1 MTEYNDNGRTKTTL
15 SKRRSVRKWVK
26 MGLGHNTAKATLA
39 PTGLGVTVKAV
50 ETRREADDFV
60 GVPYLIYANNPYYVP
75 DMESDIRET
84 LAQSDGSASLEECD
98 VKAFIAYNA
107 DRKAVGRIVG
117 IINHRANKK
126 WNTQTVRFGLI
137 EFIDDARVSS
147 ALVEA
152 VSQWGAAKGMTKI
165 QGPMGIFDFDKEGML
180 VEDFDQTGSFISIY
194 NPPYYPKHLDAMG
207 FKKAVDWVQIR
218 VDVPKSIPAKYSR
231 VAQLSKEMFGLKV
244 RKLTRTGIRRDGD
257 GQKVFRL
264 LNQAYSPLFGYTELS
279 DKQIDEFVDRYMPLI
294 DLRMVPVVENA
305 EGEMI
310 GVAITMGSLSKA
322 LQKAQGRL
330 LPFGWVHL
338 LNALKFKHEEKAEML
353 LVAVRPDYQGLGIN
367 ALFFNDLIP
376 IYNQLGYTWAE
387 TGPQLESNV
396 RELSQWKPLNPTLT
410 KRRRCYEKEIH

>member
-1 MTEYNDNGRTKTTL
+1 MLNQVNYTSQNRKTANRKTTNR
-15 SKRRSVRKWVK
+15 KTKQTEISVAISPNIR
-26 MGLGHNTAKATLA
+26 
-39 PTGLGVTVKAV
+39 VKAV
-50 ETRREADDFV
+50 ETKQEADDFV
-60 GVPYLIYANNPYYVP
+60 RIPYYIYRNNPYYVP

-84 LAQSDGSASLEECD
+84 LAQSEGSASLEECD
-98 VKAFIAYNA
+98 VKAFIAY
-107 DRKAVGRIVG
+107 DGDGKAVGRIVG

-126 WNTQTVRFGLI
+126 WDTQTVRFGLI
-137 EFIDDARVSS
+137 EFVDDMRVSS

-194 NPPYYPKHLDAMG
+194 NPPYYPAHLERMG
-207 FKKAVDWVQIR
+207 FEKAVDWVQIR
-218 VDVPKSIPAKYSR
+218 IDVPKEIPEKYSR
-231 VAQLSKEMFGLKV
+231 VARLSQEMFGLKV
-244 RKLTRTGIRRDGD
+244 RRLTRAGIRQNGD
-257 GQKVFRL
+257 GRKVFSL
-264 LNQAYSPLFGYTELS
+264 INQAYAPLFGYTELS

-294 DLRMVPVVENA
+294 DLRMVPIVENA

-367 ALFFNDLIP
+367 ALFFNELIP
-376 IYNQLGYTWAE
+376 VYNQLGYTWAE
-387 TGPQLESNV
+387 TGPQLEDNV

-410 KRRRCYEKEIH
+410 KRRRCFSKEISFGS

>member
-1 MTEYNDNGRTKTTL
+1 MTQESNNSKTSRTATRRKSARVWMKHRLLHKSNSDTT
-15 SKRRSVRKWVK
+15 
-26 MGLGHNTAKATLA
+26 A
-39 PTGLGVTVKAV
+39 PLGLGVSVKAV

-60 GVPYLIYANNPYYVP
+60 NVPYLIYENNPYYVP

-84 LAQSDGSASLEECD
+84 LAQADGSASLEECD

-107 DRKAVGRIVG
+107 DGKAVGRIVG

-126 WNTQTVRFGLI
+126 WNTQSVRFGLI

-147 ALVEA
+147 ALIEA
-152 VSQWGAAKGMTKI
+152 VRQWGKAQGMDKM

-180 VEDFDQTGSFISIY
+180 IEDFDQTGSFISIY
-194 NPPYYPKHLDAMG
+194 NPPYYPKHLEAMG
-207 FKKAVDWVQIR
+207 FKKAVDWVHVR
-218 VDVPKSIPAKYSR
+218 VDVPKSIPEKYSR
-231 VAQLSKEMFGLKV
+231 VAKLSKEMFGLTV
-244 RKLTRTGIRRDGD
+244 RKLTRTGIRQNGD

-264 LNQAYSPLFGYTELS
+264 LNQAYSPLFGYTDLS
-279 DKQIDEFVDRYMPLI
+279 DKQIDQFVDRYMPLI

-387 TGPQLESNV
+387 TGPQLETNV

-410 KRRRCYEKEIH
+410 KRRRCYEKEI